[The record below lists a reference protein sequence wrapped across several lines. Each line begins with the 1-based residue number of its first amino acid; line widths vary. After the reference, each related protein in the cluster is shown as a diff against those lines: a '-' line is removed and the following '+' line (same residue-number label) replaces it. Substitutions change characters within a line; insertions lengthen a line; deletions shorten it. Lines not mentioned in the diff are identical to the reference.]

1 MPPKERQ
8 KLQPRPN
15 QEPLQGY
22 HGWENVT
29 PRDVRYDAPLPVQ
42 YQYPSGGQTVVSD
55 VEPSYTD
62 FGARYRAGP
71 PTEGFSMTPE
81 WQWPEGIIN
90 TGKGYDTL
98 LDYMDY
104 PDAGKG
110 WATAEVGEYPKYDE
124 VAKRTSFEDPSSWLD
139 TDWWN
144 MAARDIIK
152 DRDPGNKE
160 ALDYYKNL
168 MERDAMSRDP
178 NFQVTLPEHEKL
190 GKLSGYELLPKG
202 VYPYFNP
209 HLIEGDSPTF
219 GLDYMT
225 DLWGGKGRVGFR
237 KGLDDDDYNVYAGLG
252 FNF

>member
-42 YQYPSGGQTVVSD
+42 YQYPLGGQTVVSD
-55 VEPSYTD
+55 VEPEWTD

-71 PTEGFSMTPE
+71 PTGGVPMTPE
-81 WQWPEGIIN
+81 WKWPEGITN

-98 LDYMDY
+98 LEYMDY
-104 PDAGKG
+104 SGEYPE
-110 WATAEVGEYPKYDE
+110 WATAEVGEYPEYDE
-124 VAKRTSFEDPSSWLD
+124 VSKRTSFNDPSSWLD

-144 MAARDIIK
+144 IAAHDIAK
-152 DRDPGNKE
+152 DHDPSNKE
-160 ALDYYKNL
+160 TLDYYKNL
-168 MERDAMSRDP
+168 MERDVMARDP
-178 NFQVTLPEHEKL
+178 
-190 GKLSGYELLPKG
+190 G

-209 HLIEGDSPTF
+209 HLIEGDTPTI
-219 GLDYMT
+219 GLDYMA
-225 DLWGGKGRVGFR
+225 DLPWDGKGRLGFR
-237 KGLDDDDYNVYAGLG
+237 KGLYDDDYNAYANME
-252 FNF
+252 FNW